1 VSTPHIAAPAGAF
14 APSVLLP
21 GDPLRARWVATELL
35 SGAVEVTS
43 IRGILG
49 YTGTWEGSEVSVMGT
64 GMGVP
69 SISIYATELVRHYEV
84 ENLVRIGSCG
94 ALSDD
99 VALRDVIVVSGAST
113 DSGVNRRL
121 VAGYD
126 FAATPDF
133 HLTCAVV
140 EAAEAAVA
148 AADPAGGRGSD
159 GPGPSVRVGRVFT
172 SDTFYGQPPEEMQR
186 LGATGHLAV
195 EMEAAGLF
203 GVAATEGV
211 AAAAILTVSDH
222 LGEDTHLSPEER
234 QVGFSTMAVA
244 ALDAIAG
251 AALR

>member
-1 VSTPHIAAPAGAF
+1 MSTPHIAAPEGAF

-35 SGAVEVTS
+35 SDATEVTS
-43 IRGILG
+43 IRGMLG
-49 YTGTWEGSEVSVMGT
+49 YTGTWQGAEVSVMGT

-69 SISIYATELVRHYEV
+69 SMSIYATELARHYGV
-84 ENLVRIGSCG
+84 KNLVRIGSCG

-133 HLTCAVV
+133 HLTRAVAD
-140 EAAEAAVA
+140 AAEAAVA
-148 AADPAGGRGSD
+148 AAGRTGGLGGAD
-159 GPGPSVRVGRVFT
+159 AGPSVRVGRVFT
-172 SDTFYGQPPEEMQR
+172 SDTFYGQPPEEVER
-186 LGATGHLAV
+186 LRATSHLAV

-203 GVAATEGV
+203 GVAAAEGV
-211 AAAAILTVSDH
+211 AAAAIMTVSDH
-222 LGEDTHLSPEER
+222 LGDDTHLSPDER
-234 QVGFSTMAVA
+234 QVGFSTMATA

-251 AALR
+251 AARR

>member
-1 VSTPHIAAPAGAF
+1 MSTPHIAAPAGAF

-21 GDPLRARWVATELL
+21 GDPLRARWVANELL

-148 AADPAGGRGSD
+148 AADPAGG
-159 GPGPSVRVGRVFT
+159 PGPSVRVGRVFT

>member
-1 VSTPHIAAPAGAF
+1 MSTPHIAAHDGAF

-21 GDPLRARWVATELL
+21 GDPLRARWIATELL
-35 SGAVEVTS
+35 TDAIEVTA
-43 IRGILG
+43 IRGMLG
-49 YTGTWEGSEVSVMGT
+49 YTGTWQGADVSVMGT

-69 SISIYATELVRHYEV
+69 SMSIYATELARHYGV

-94 ALSDD
+94 ALSGE

-133 HLTCAVV
+133 HLTRAVAD
-140 EAAEAAVA
+140 AAEAAVA
-148 AADPAGGRGSD
+148 AANPSGGSEGDRS
-159 GPGPSVRVGRVFT
+159 GPIVRVGRVFT
-172 SDTFYGQPPEEMQR
+172 SDTFYGQPAGEVER
-186 LGATGHLAV
+186 LRASGHLAV

-203 GVAATEGV
+203 GVAAAEGV
-211 AAAAILTVSDH
+211 AAAAIMTVSDH
-222 LGEDTHLSPEER
+222 LGDDTHLSPEER

-244 ALDAIAG
+244 ALDAVAG